1 MEIIRCR
8 FREDLGREIDVGV
21 GGGVEMERKFHVG
34 VRDEVEMERIFQVEG
49 GDEEEK
55 QRERLS
61 QWRWR

>member
-1 MEIIRCR
+1 MEIKRCR

-21 GGGVEMERKFHVG
+21 GGGVEMERRFH
-34 VRDEVEMERIFQVEG
+34 VEG

-55 QRERLS
+55 QRLS